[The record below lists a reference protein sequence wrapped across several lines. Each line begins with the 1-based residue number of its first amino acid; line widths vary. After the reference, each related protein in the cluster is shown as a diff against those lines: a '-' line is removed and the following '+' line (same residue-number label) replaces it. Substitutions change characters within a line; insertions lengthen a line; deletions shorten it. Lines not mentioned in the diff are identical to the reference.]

1 MGGDGKVELGK
12 VYAVGTEPVGL
23 GDGVEAE
30 TVGVVG
36 VVAVVAEEE
45 DVFLVAAATDDAP
58 PSRLVEKLFF
68 FGAEVFVVDDG
79 LDLVCDGV

>member
-1 MGGDGKVELGK
+1 LSGCAGVSACCVGGDSEIELGK
-12 VYAVGTEPVGL
+12 VYAVGTEPVAL

-30 TVGVVG
+30 TVCVVG

-58 PSRLVEKLFF
+58 PSRLVE
-68 FGAEVFVVDDG
+68 
-79 LDLVCDGV
+79 